1 MKRFLCG
8 VDGVR
13 LAGGSDDEEVC
24 VGGVRDLEGSFMVV
38 ACVFGG
44 RVVSGDSVRGVC

>member
-13 LAGGSDDEEVC
+13 LAGGRDDGDTCE
-24 VGGVRDLEGSFMVV
+24 GGVLDLVGSFIDV
-38 ACVFGG
+38 AWL
-44 RVVSGDSVRGVC
+44 DI

>member
-13 LAGGSDDEEVC
+13 LAGGSDDDDTF
-24 VGGVRDLEGSFMVV
+24 VGGVLEESLIVV
-38 ACVFGG
+38 E
-44 RVVSGDSVRGVC
+44 